1 MDWIRFSSFI
11 VISIMFTAKIEKK
24 NNKNKNEIKKL
35 TQYNENDDIKSVSF
49 LHKDNKGNASKAEV
63 LTFLV

>member
-1 MDWIRFSSFI
+1 
-11 VISIMFTAKIEKK
+11 MFTAKIEKK

-35 TQYNENDDIKSVSF
+35 TQFNENDDIKSVSF